1 MSVLS
6 LSIGF
11 LSVFSEGTFCV
22 NVSLHESSVPWLF
35 CLSCQ
40 YLPSD
45 WLAIKTLLR
54 KPVRGKQAKE
64 YLWLFVFVYCFI
76 VLLCVCLV
84 PWPYNIFHTAMA
96 RYSLFVLKVP
106 LNTNQLTNHQD
117 ITPESWSLLG
127 HTAPA
132 VMSAYPLLDICLRK
146 ILSNIY
152 ILHIYI
158 YILCT
163 TSCWSMYQVYVNWTD
178 LAQNQVSKCSW
189 SLRLLTVT
197 SHPY

>member
-1 MSVLS
+1 MVVLFKLSVLAK
-6 LSIGF
+6 
-11 LSVFSEGTFCV
+11 
-22 NVSLHESSVPWLF
+22 
-35 CLSCQ
+35 
-40 YLPSD
+40 

-84 PWPYNIFHTAMA
+84 PWPYNIFPTPMA

-106 LNTNQLTNHQD
+106 LNINQPTNHQD

-127 HTAPA
+127 HTTPA
-132 VMSAYPLLDICLRK
+132 VMDAYPLICLRK

-152 ILHIYI
+152 ISVWTNQGKVDRSDPVLIS
-158 YILCT
+158 LC
-163 TSCWSMYQVYVNWTD
+163 SSVV
-178 LAQNQVSKCSW
+178 QNRSSTE
-189 SLRLLTVT
+189 L
-197 SHPY
+197 